1 LNPDDIAEFNLIKE
15 EIGDLVIKRKLLEEL
30 MEKDTHAFELNTF
43 RNSDA
48 VSVRKFLQE
57 VAKDV
62 QKNLEG
68 RISELVSVA
77 LLAVFGPDAPKF
89 ICEFVERRNVME
101 CDLFLEKN
109 GRRYA
114 PTEGGGGGPADVA
127 DFALRIA
134 YWSLNKNRP
143 TFVLDEPFKYVS
155 HDLQG
160 AVSDMITMLCDKV
173 YLQIIMASH
182 QKSVNALADK
192 TLVVEQE
199 DGVSTV
205 KEVT

>member
-1 LNPDDIAEFNLIKE
+1 MNSDDVAKFHVIKDDIAELSIKS
-15 EIGDLVIKRKLLEEL
+15 KLLEEL
-30 MEKDTHAFELNTF
+30 VKKDLHAFKMNTA

-48 VSVRKFLQE
+48 TEARKFLQT
-57 VAKDV
+57 VAKEV

-77 LLAVFGPDAPKF
+77 LLAVFGSDAPKF
-89 ICEFVERRNVME
+89 VCEFVERRNVME

-143 TFVLDEPFKYVS
+143 SFVLDEPFKFVS
-155 HDLQG
+155 NDLQG
-160 AVSDMITMLCDKV
+160 AVSDMLKMLCDKLN
-173 YLQIIMASH
+173 LQIIMVSH
-182 QKSVNALADK
+182 QRGVNALADK
-192 TLVVEQE
+192 TISVDQE
-199 DGVSTV
+199 NDISTV
-205 KEVT
+205 KEIS

>member
-1 LNPDDIAEFNLIKE
+1 MNPDDITTFHAIKDDMQE
-15 EIGDLVIKRKLLEEL
+15 LTVKRKLLEEL
-30 MEKDTHAFELNTF
+30 VEKDTHAFTMNTT
-43 RNSDA
+43 RSSDA
-48 VSVRKFLQE
+48 ISARKFLQE

-77 LLAVFGPDAPKF
+77 LMAVFGPDAPRF
-89 ICEFVERRNVME
+89 VCEFIERRNVME
-101 CDLFLEKN
+101 CDLFLEQN

-114 PTEGGGGGPADVA
+114 PTEGGGGGPADVS

-143 TFVLDEPFKYVS
+143 SFVLDEPFKYVS

-160 AVSDMITMLCDKV
+160 AVSDMLKMLCDKLN
-173 YLQIIMASH
+173 LQIIMVSH
-182 QKSVNALADK
+182 QKGVNSLADK
-192 TLVVEQE
+192 TISVDQE
-199 DGVSTV
+199 NGISTI
-205 KEVT
+205 KEEL